1 MISIRKSDA
10 RGQGDRGWLKSHFTF
25 SFADYHDPA
34 FTGFRALKVMNEDRI
49 SPGKGFGPHAHR
61 DMEIITFVLDGRLA
75 HRDSMSGPHTVGPN
89 EIQTMSAGTGV
100 VHSEF
105 NASDSE
111 PVHLMQIWIEPA
123 SEDLPPSYQQVAI
136 PPEQKR
142 GRLHL
147 LAGPAAGAP
156 SSVDP
161 GQAAAPATTINQNA
175 RLYVA
180 DLGAGETVN
189 QALGPDRHAWVQVM
203 RGQASVNG
211 QRLEEGDGAAVSGER
226 QLSVTG
232 DGSSGGEILLFDL
245 P

>member
-1 MISIRKSDA
+1 MISIRRSDA
-10 RGQGDRGWLKSHFTF
+10 RGKGDRGWLKSHFTF

-34 FTGFRALKVMNEDRI
+34 FNGFRALKVMNEDRVA
-49 SPGKGFGPHAHR
+49 PGKGFGPHAHR

-105 NASDSE
+105 NASETD

-147 LAGPAAGAP
+147 LAGPATG
-156 SSVDP
+156 S
-161 GQAAAPATTINQNA
+161 GQDTPATTINQNA

-180 DLGAGETVN
+180 DLGAGETVK
-189 QALGPDRHAWVQVM
+189 QTLGPERHAWIQVV
-203 RGQASVNG
+203 RGQASLNG
-211 QRLEEGDGAAVSGER
+211 ERLHEGDGAAVSGEAH
-226 QLSVTG
+226 LSVTG
-232 DGSSGGEILLFDL
+232 DGPAGGEVLLFDL

>member
-1 MISIRKSDA
+1 MINIRTSDA
-10 RGQGDRGWLKSHFTF
+10 RGRADRGWLKSHFTF

-34 FTGFRALKVMNEDRI
+34 FNGFRVLKVMNEDRI
-49 SPGKGFGPHAHR
+49 APGKGFGPHAHR

-105 NASDSE
+105 NASESE
-111 PVHLMQIWIEPA
+111 PVHLMQIWIEPHT
-123 SEDLPPSYQQVAI
+123 EDMSPSYQQVAI
-136 PPEQKR
+136 APERKR

-147 LAGPAAGAP
+147 LAGPSG
-156 SSVDP
+156 DE
-161 GQAAAPATTINQNA
+161 QPATTINQNA

-180 DLGAGETVN
+180 ELGSGERVV
-189 QALGPDRHAWVQVM
+189 QPLGPDRHAWVQVM
-203 RGQASVNG
+203 RGEALLNG
-211 QRLEEGDGAAVSGER
+211 QKLAEGDGAAVSGER
-226 QLSVTG
+226 ELSVVG
-232 DGSSGGEILLFDL
+232 DGSRGGEILLFDL

>member
-1 MISIRKSDA
+1 MITIRRSGA
-10 RGQGDRGWLKSHFTF
+10 RGTGDRGWLQSHFTF

-34 FTGFRALKVMNEDRI
+34 FMGFRSLKVMNQDRI
-49 SPGKGFGPHAHR
+49 APGKGFGPHAHR
-61 DMEIITFVLDGRLA
+61 DMEIITFVLEGRLA

-105 NASDSE
+105 NASDTD

-123 SEDLPPSYQQVAI
+123 SEDLPPSYQQIAI
-136 PPEQKR
+136 PLEQKR

-147 LAGPAAGAP
+147 LAGPAAG
-156 SSVDP
+156 D
-161 GQAAAPATTINQNA
+161 GQPATTINQNA

-180 DLGAGETVN
+180 DLAAGQTVT
-189 QALGPDRHAWVQVM
+189 QALAPERHAWVQVL
-203 RGQASVNG
+203 RGEASLNG

-232 DGSSGGEILLFDL
+232 EGRGSEVLLFDL
-245 P
+245 S